1 MYSHILVA
9 TDGSDLSQRGVD
21 HGLALAAVHGSR
33 VTILHVTEIFPVYA
47 ARPEFE
53 NVSVVETMALY
64 RRAGKEFAGQVL
76 AAAAAAAKV
85 RGIACETVHVDQ
97 MRPAEAIVEVAGDKG
112 CDLIVM
118 TSHGA
123 SHGRRGHD
131 RAFLGSQAVE
141 VLVTS
146 PVPVLVVR

>member
-76 AAAAAAAKV
+76 AAAVAAAKA

-97 MRPAEAIVEVAGDKG
+97 MRPAEAIVGVAGDKG

-131 RAFLGSQAVE
+131 RAFLGGQAVE